1 MLLVVPLVLIV
12 ALLPGCLPVN
22 EPLSDPDKA
31 EPDKRLVGKWQG
43 GKWWGCDIGDCEI
56 DFPDVKGNPKGLMR
70 AVKHKGEI
78 VDEATYW
85 FFTTKIDKNTYATI
99 CFESRDDRIVSPDFR
114 EEGAFEKWKKGDRR
128 YEICRYKL
136 DEEKLTIHFGDDNA
150 TKKLM
155 QAEKIEDAGSYFKTP
170 PGWLAKY
177 LEKNGPETLYDGT
190 YKAEWVRAK
199 K

>member
-1 MLLVVPLVLIV
+1 MTHRRRVLLFVPLGLVAVL
-12 ALLPGCLPVN
+12 LSGCCVSVT

-31 EPDKRLVGKWQG
+31 EQDKRLEGKWENG
-43 GKWWGCDIGDCEI
+43 AIIVI
-56 DFPDVKGNPKGLMR
+56 DSPAVKGYPKGLMR
-70 AVKHKGEI
+70 AVYQ
-78 VDEATYW
+78 ATADPPPEKAVFW
-85 FFTTKIDKNTYATI
+85 FFTTTIGKDTYAT
-99 CFESRDDRIVSPDFR
+99 VYTNADFR